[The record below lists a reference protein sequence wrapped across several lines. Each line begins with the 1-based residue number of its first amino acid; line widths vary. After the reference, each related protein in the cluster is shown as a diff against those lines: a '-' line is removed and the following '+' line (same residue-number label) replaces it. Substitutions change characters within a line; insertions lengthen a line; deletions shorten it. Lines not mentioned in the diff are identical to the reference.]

1 MTSKLLFLFIIG
13 FQLQVFGQ
21 QDAWVY
27 FSDKENVATSIA
39 NPTTILSQK
48 AIDRKQRYGVLI
60 DERDVPVNESYI
72 TQLKSQEGILVFAKS
87 KWFNA
92 VHVRG
97 TEISISALLDFS
109 FVSEIIFADKNITTT
124 SKSVRQDSFS
134 EVASKSDFVYGRTSN
149 QVEMI
154 QANSLH
160 DSDFTGTGM
169 TIAVLDGGF
178 PNVNTIGAFQN
189 LRENGHLLGSYDFVF
204 RNTDVYADSQDE
216 HGTWVLSTM
225 AGYIENEY
233 VGTAPDASYYLF
245 RTEDGLSENPV
256 EESFWVEAAER
267 ADSLGV
273 DIINSSLGYK
283 NFDNPNYDYSDA
295 DLDGLTTYITRGATI
310 ASEKGI
316 LVVSSAGNSGALGVG
331 APADAEAVFSI
342 GAVDAL
348 GVYASFSS
356 QGSAIQPS
364 QKPDVSAQG
373 LASVVV
379 SKRNTIGTLNGTSFS
394 SPILAGGLACLW
406 QALPDLTHTELKQL
420 VRESS
425 SQYTTPDYFLGFGIP
440 NLATALQHVT
450 LGIEDNTQELQLV
463 MYPNPTTNNIYFKI
477 ASDLTDINVVVFDVL
492 GKQILESTLRNQQAL
507 DVSAFS
513 AGIYMLKISTSEK
526 SIVKK
531 LIKVNAK

>member
-1 MTSKLLFLFIIG
+1 MTSKLLFLFLIG
-13 FQLQVFGQ
+13 FQLHVFGQ

-39 NPTTILSQK
+39 NPTSILSQK
-48 AIDRKQRYGVLI
+48 AVDRKQRLGIAI
-60 DERDVPVNESYI
+60 DARDVPVNESYI
-72 TQLKSQEGILVFAKS
+72 SELKAQDDIQVLAKS

-97 TEISISALLDFS
+97 SELAIQELLKLS
-109 FVSEIIFADKNITTT
+109 FVSDIIFADKNLTT
-124 SKSVRQDSFS
+124 SRREKREVFS
-134 EVASKSDFVYGRTSN
+134 EIDSKSEFVYGNTLN

-154 QANSLH
+154 KVNSLH
-160 DSDFTGTGM
+160 ESDYTGTGM
-169 TIAVLDGGF
+169 TIAVLDAGF
-178 PNVNTIGAFQN
+178 PNANSIAAFQN
-189 LRENGHLLGSYDFVF
+189 LRDNGNLLGSYDFVA
-204 RNTDVYADSQDE
+204 RHTDVYADTQDE

-225 AGYIENEY
+225 AGYIENEF

-245 RTEDGLSENPV
+245 RTEDGASENPV
-256 EESFWVEAAER
+256 EESYWVEAAER

-283 NFDNPNYDYSDA
+283 TFDNPNYDYTDE
-295 DLDGLTTYITRGATI
+295 DLNGLTTYITKGATI

-316 LVVSSAGNSGALGVG
+316 LVVNSAGNSGDEGVG
-331 APADAEAVFSI
+331 APADAEGVFSI

-348 GVYASFSS
+348 GKYAWFSS

-364 QKPDVSAQG
+364 QKPDVSAKG
-373 LASVVV
+373 LNSAVV
-379 SKRNTIGTLNGTSFS
+379 SKNNIIETLNGTSFS
-394 SPILAGGLACLW
+394 APIMAGGLACLW
-406 QALPDLTHTELKQL
+406 QALPDLSNTVLMQL

-425 SQYTTPDYFLGFGIP
+425 SQYTNPDYLLGYGIP
-440 NLATALQHVT
+440 NLATALDQGTLSVT
-450 LGIEDNTQELQLV
+450 SYSKEFQLV
-463 MYPNPTTNNIYFKI
+463 MYPNPATEKVFFKT
-477 ASDLTDINVVVFDVL
+477 ASDVTAFTVRVYDIL
-492 GKQILESTLRNQQAL
+492 GKQVLEHTLNNQQAL

-513 AGIYMLKISTSEK
+513 AGIYMLKISTSEQ